1 MSLAGRDGAGCS
13 AALRWRR
20 AISLSLLV
28 VVGLGLWAA
37 AAPAATAQQKIGYI
51 DSEYI
56 LSQLPEYATVQ
67 QKLDRLEGQWRSEIE
82 AARAEVDT
90 LQEEFQA
97 RELLYTDQERAR
109 KREAIQQAKEQ
120 VQTLRQRYFGPDGEL
135 YTRQKELMRPIQER
149 VLAAVEEVATGEG
162 YDYVF
167 DKSGDYLFM
176 FARDQYDLSDAVLRE
191 LGINVDR
198 QNDDASRRG
207 GPGTPQGRSPAG
219 GGGL

>member
-1 MSLAGRDGAGCS
+1 MFSGLIAM
-13 AALRWRR
+13 
-20 AISLSLLV
+20 V
-28 VVGLGLWAA
+28 VVGLWSAA
-37 AAPAATAQQKIGYI
+37 ALPATAQQKIGYI
-51 DSEYI
+51 YSEHI
-56 LSQLPEYATVQ
+56 RAQQPESANAQ
-67 QKLDRLEGQWRSEIE
+67 HRLDRLEEQWRSEIE
-82 AARAEVDT
+82 SARAEVDT

-191 LGINVDR
+191 LGITVDR
-198 QNDDASRRG
+198 ENDAASRRG
-207 GPGTPQGRSPAG
+207 TPGNPRGNPQGRSPTG
-219 GGGL
+219 GGS